1 MSHSLYFSFLSIFYC
16 VLLTILYFSKQRVNS
31 LENKIYSLL
40 LPINLIGLAIGF
52 LCYYTVS
59 NFEIMPELNFIVS
72 RLYLVYTIAWI
83 LIFTYYVIII
93 SFYGNLN
100 NEQTPLETSK
110 PLKKV
115 TISFIV
121 IFILAS
127 IISFVLPLK
136 YSNVEAV
143 YSYGPASTF
152 SYGFGALCSVVCL
165 ICMLVSLKK
174 TSKKKYIPLILYVIF
189 GTIIAIVQYL
199 HPGVFLVTSMEV
211 YVVVVMYFTIE
222 NPDIKMLEMEKQLKE
237 AAIQA
242 SQAKS
247 EFLSSMSHEL
257 RTPLNA
263 IVGLSEDV
271 ASYKDEVPHD
281 VREDSDDIIN
291 ASNTLL
297 ELIGSIL
304 DISKIESGKLE
315 IVDTFYSPK
324 EEIESLS
331 KIMRTK
337 VAEKPLEFIVNIA
350 PNIPQVLYGDRLRI
364 KQIINNLLSNAIKY
378 TASGTIRFDTGW
390 VEATNTLTIRVA
402 DTGSGI
408 KPENLNKLF
417 GKYERLEV
425 EKVSTVQ
432 GTGLGLAITKN
443 LIELMGGEIKV
454 DSVWGQGTTFSV
466 TIPQKIGTLEELEKL
481 KQLSTYNPVNID
493 FTGRRLLIVD
503 DNQLN
508 IKVLKKAIKRFNF
521 VTDECYNGLECL
533 NKIKAGEKYDLILLD
548 NLMPVMNGE
557 ETIKNLRQIP
567 DFKTPVIALTADAMT
582 GAKEKYV
589 GMGFDDYL
597 AKPFT
602 RESII
607 QKLGTVLSEH
617 DVKVDNLTVNV
628 NITSNATNNNM
639 PNLTETTVTNN
650 TLPNATEVA
659 IANNNMPNVT
669 ETTIETNVV
678 PNVETVNIESNT
690 VNETTVLPQ
699 DINNGGNNNGQ

>member
-1 MSHSLYFSFLSIFYC
+1 MNITIACLLISLMYSIFLN
-16 VLLTILYFSKQRVNS
+16 VLFLKKKSVKNFETKTFGILIVA
-31 LENKIYSLL
+31 
-40 LPINLIGLAIGF
+40 NLIGIVL
-52 LCYYTVS
+52 
-59 NFEIMPELNFIVS
+59 EILSSYFILNFGVDSILSIIVTKLFLIYLLTFLFIFM
-72 RLYLVYTIAWI
+72 LYSLYISYSGEKENVDKMNNYIKNI
-83 LIFTYYVIII
+83 KIFVF
-93 SFYGNLN
+93 SFYIASIVLSLV
-100 NEQTPLETSK
+100 LETK
-110 PLKKV
+110 LIKDGM
-115 TISFIV
+115 
-121 IFILAS
+121 
-127 IISFVLPLK
+127 
-136 YSNVEAV
+136 YV
-143 YSYGPASTF
+143 YCKGPST
-152 SYGFGALCSVVCL
+152 L
-165 ICMLVSLKK
+165 
-174 TSKKKYIPLILYVIF
+174 VIF
-189 GTIIAIVQYL
+189 GTSLLCVIICIISLCKNFENIKNKKYLPLFLYIFLGTVATIIQYFN
-199 HPGVFLVTSMEV
+199 PGITLATSVETFLTFI
-211 YVVVVMYFTIE
+211 MYFTIE

-281 VREDSDDIIN
+281 VQEDSDDIIN

-408 KPENLNKLF
+408 KPENLDKLF

-508 IKVLKKAIKRFNF
+508 IKVLKKAIKKFNF
-521 VTDECYNGLECL
+521 ITDECYNGLECL

-557 ETIKNLRQIP
+557 DTIKNLRQIP

-602 RESII
+602 RESIV
-607 QKLGTVLSEH
+607 QKLGSVLNEH

-628 NITSNATNNNM
+628 NITSNSTNNNM

-650 TLPNATEVA
+650 TLPSATEVA

-669 ETTIETNVV
+669 QTTIETNVV

-699 DINNGGNNNGQ
+699 DINNGGNNGE

>member
-1 MSHSLYFSFLSIFYC
+1 MGSSYFIQLTCAMFILILLILFFIKKKIHGTETNIYSYLISLNFIGLLIDAACIYLAKNSTDIYIINIFGKLLLLYLVVWATLISLYMAAISVEKNQELYKKNKKIALI
-16 VLLTILYFSKQRVNS
+16 VLLLTVITT
-31 LENKIYSLL
+31 LL
-40 LPINLIGLAIGF
+40 LPFESVIEGDIVYSKGLAVTFVYSYSALNIVF
-52 LCYYTVS
+52 WL
-59 NFEIMPELNFIVS
+59 IMLYKYRKTISKLKIVPLLVFIALGGIVMVIQSLNPQ
-72 RLYLVYTIAWI
+72 LL
-83 LIFTYYVIII
+83 LI
-93 SFYGNLN
+93 
-100 NEQTPLETSK
+100 TPLESI
-110 PLKKV
+110 V
-115 TISFIV
+115 T
-121 IFILAS
+121 
-127 IISFVLPLK
+127 
-136 YSNVEAV
+136 
-143 YSYGPASTF
+143 
-152 SYGFGALCSVVCL
+152 
-165 ICMLVSLKK
+165 
-174 TSKKKYIPLILYVIF
+174 
-189 GTIIAIVQYL
+189 
-199 HPGVFLVTSMEV
+199 FL
-211 YVVVVMYFTIE
+211 MYFTIE

-281 VREDSDDIIN
+281 VQEDSDDIIN

-408 KPENLNKLF
+408 KPENLSKLF

-493 FTGRRLLIVD
+493 FTGRRILIVD

-602 RESII
+602 RESIV
-607 QKLGTVLSEH
+607 QKLGAVLSEH

-639 PNLTETTVTNN
+639 PNVTETTVTNN

>member
-1 MSHSLYFSFLSIFYC
+1 MLLEGFILLNSYALVVMIALMIIFCTKPRQHKMEDNIYAKM
-16 VLLTILYFSKQRVNS
+16 LLAN
-31 LENKIYSLL
+31 
-40 LPINLIGLAIGF
+40 LAIVASGIILGISTTKDLNISELVLNLLNKVYLIF
-52 LCYYTVS
+52 IVLWSILFCYYTLYISRIKEENNKVYKKAFEIIAIISMLLIIILPVNVVISEDGTATSQGLS
-59 NFEIMPELNFIVS
+59 NFFALSLIGVS
-72 RLYLVYTIAWI
+72 
-83 LIFTYYVIII
+83 FFCDII
-93 SFYGNLN
+93 
-100 NEQTPLETSK
+100 
-110 PLKKV
+110 
-115 TISFIV
+115 
-121 IFILAS
+121 
-127 IISFVLPLK
+127 FVLLD
-136 YSNVEAV
+136 
-143 YSYGPASTF
+143 
-152 SYGFGALCSVVCL
+152 
-165 ICMLVSLKK
+165 IKK
-174 TSKKKYIPLILYVIF
+174 WKSKKYIPVYMLIVLGVIVLVVQ
-189 GTIIAIVQYL
+189 IIWPSLNYLINPSIVL
-199 HPGVFLVTSMEV
+199 ISLI
-211 YVVVVMYFTIE
+211 MYFTIE

-271 ASYKDEVPHD
+271 ASFKDEVPHD
-281 VREDSDDIIN
+281 VQEDSDDIIN

-378 TASGTIRFDTGW
+378 TTSGTIRFDSGW
-390 VEATNTLTIRVA
+390 IDETDTLTIKVS

-408 KPENLNKLF
+408 KPENLDKLF

-425 EKVSTVQ
+425 EKTSTVQ

-454 DSVWGQGTTFSV
+454 DSIWGQGTTFSV
-466 TIPQKIGTLEELEKL
+466 TIPQKIGTIEELEKL
-481 KQLSTYNPVNID
+481 KQLSTYNPINID

-508 IKVLKKAIKRFNF
+508 IKVLKKAIKKFNF

-533 NKIKAGEKYDLILLD
+533 NKIKAGEQFDLILLD

-607 QKLGTVLSEH
+607 QKLGSVLGEH
-617 DVKVDNLTVNV
+617 DVNVDNLTVNV
-628 NITSNATNNNM
+628 NITNTPTTNNM
-639 PNLTETTVTNN
+639 PNLTG
-650 TLPNATEVA
+650 
-659 IANNNMPNVT
+659 
-669 ETTIETNVV
+669 TNVI
-678 PNVETVNIESNT
+678 PNLETVSIENNVVS
-690 VNETTVLPQ
+690 ETTVLPQ
-699 DINNGGNNNGQ
+699 DINKEGENNGQ

>member
-40 LPINLIGLAIGF
+40 LPINLIGLAVGF

-110 PLKKV
+110 SLKKV

-127 IISFVLPLK
+127 IVSFVLPLK
-136 YSNVEAV
+136 YSNTDAV
-143 YSYGPASTF
+143 YSYGLASTF
-152 SYGFGALCSVVCL
+152 SYGFGALCSIVCL
-165 ICMLVSLKK
+165 ICMLISLKK
-174 TSKKKYIPLILYVIF
+174 TAKTKYIPLILYVIF
-189 GTIIAIVQYL
+189 GSIIAIVQYL
-199 HPGVFLVTSMEV
+199 HPGVFLVTSVEV

-281 VREDSDDIIN
+281 VQEDSDDIIN

-481 KQLSTYNPVNID
+481 KKLSTYNPVNID

>member
-1 MSHSLYFSFLSIFYC
+1 MGSSYFIQLTCAMFILILLILFFIKKKVHGIETNIYSYLISLNFLGLLIDAICIYLAKSDANISVISIFGKLLLLYLIVWVTLISLYMSAISMEKNQELYNKNKKTAIII
-16 VLLTILYFSKQRVNS
+16 LLFAIITT
-31 LENKIYSLL
+31 LL
-40 LPINLIGLAIGF
+40 LPFESIIDGDIIYSKGLAVSFVYSYSALNIVFWLFILYKHRKTISKLKIIPLLVFIGLGGI
-52 LCYYTVS
+52 TMIIQS
-59 NFEIMPELNFIVS
+59 LNPQ
-72 RLYLVYTIAWI
+72 LL
-83 LIFTYYVIII
+83 LM
-93 SFYGNLN
+93 
-100 NEQTPLETSK
+100 TPLE
-110 PLKKV
+110 
-115 TISFIV
+115 
-121 IFILAS
+121 
-127 IISFVLPLK
+127 
-136 YSNVEAV
+136 
-143 YSYGPASTF
+143 
-152 SYGFGALCSVVCL
+152 SVV
-165 ICMLVSLKK
+165 
-174 TSKKKYIPLILYVIF
+174 T
-189 GTIIAIVQYL
+189 
-199 HPGVFLVTSMEV
+199 FL
-211 YVVVVMYFTIE
+211 MYFTIE

-237 AAIQA
+237 ASIQA

-281 VREDSDDIIN
+281 VQEDSDDIIN

-602 RESII
+602 RESIV

>member
-1 MSHSLYFSFLSIFYC
+1 MKVTNFTYLTFFCIFLIIYIYIIYSVKEKEKNKESKSFKKIIVVNFVGLILQTLAGIVSYNYDVIPNVLSEIIIKTYLIYFIIFG
-16 VLLTILYFSKQRVNS
+16 VLVLEYLVNYI
-31 LENKIYSLL
+31 EDNKI
-40 LPINLIGLAIGF
+40 INF
-52 LCYYTVS
+52 KFVS
-59 NFEIMPELNFIVS
+59 
-72 RLYLVYTIAWI
+72 YL
-83 LIFTYYVIII
+83 
-93 SFYGNLN
+93 FYGLS
-100 NEQTPLETSK
+100 L
-110 PLKKV
+110 V
-115 TISFIV
+115 TYF
-121 IFILAS
+121 
-127 IISFVLPLK
+127 LPLK
-136 YSNVEAV
+136 LNLDIKNLTV
-143 YSYGPASTF
+143 YSYGFATTYTYIIGGIVATLLIIMLF
-152 SYGFGALCSVVCL
+152 SN
-165 ICMLVSLKK
+165 IKK
-174 TSKKKYIPLILYVIF
+174 LNKRKIMPVLLYLILTCISIIIQRINPSMMIMCYVE
-189 GTIIAIVQYL
+189 T
-199 HPGVFLVTSMEV
+199 FLCFIMYTS
-211 YVVVVMYFTIE
+211 IS
-222 NPDIKMLEMEKQLKE
+222 NPDAKIAEMEEKLKD

-602 RESII
+602 RESIV

-639 PNLTETTVTNN
+639 PNVTETTVTNN

>member
-1 MSHSLYFSFLSIFYC
+1 MSGNNIIISIISLINIAILMIFFFTKKRVKTLETLNYQWLLINTLIMPILEIVCYIALKQGIDCESFIYIFLNKLILISYATW
-16 VLLTILYFSKQRVNS
+16 VLLFFLYMVVIILNVPTETVKKNIKYYGIFCLLIIVAIAISKLEFNNINGLLIPSGISSKIVYFVAGFTDLLMIIMLIFNLKKSINKKIIPLYIMLVFGVGTMIFQS
-31 LENKIYSLL
+31 LNPQYFLL
-40 LPINLIGLAIGF
+40 TAL
-52 LCYYTVS
+52 
-59 NFEIMPELNFIVS
+59 
-72 RLYLVYTIAWI
+72 LVYT
-83 LIFTYYVIII
+83 T
-93 SFYGNLN
+93 
-100 NEQTPLETSK
+100 
-110 PLKKV
+110 
-115 TISFIV
+115 FI
-121 IFILAS
+121 
-127 IISFVLPLK
+127 
-136 YSNVEAV
+136 
-143 YSYGPASTF
+143 
-152 SYGFGALCSVVCL
+152 
-165 ICMLVSLKK
+165 
-174 TSKKKYIPLILYVIF
+174 
-189 GTIIAIVQYL
+189 
-199 HPGVFLVTSMEV
+199 
-211 YVVVVMYFTIE
+211 MYFTIE

-281 VREDSDDIIN
+281 VQEDSDDIIN

-408 KPENLNKLF
+408 KPENLSKLF

-602 RESII
+602 RESIV
-607 QKLGTVLSEH
+607 QKLGAVLSEH

>member
-1 MSHSLYFSFLSIFYC
+1 MTVVISSICNFVYILMFLIVFLSKERVDSFDTKIYKWILITTLCGTIIDILGFCCFNLLNTNSILCVIVSKIYLFYYFVWCYLQFVYIFYLSFKKNYEEKYSKKMKLFSYVILIIVAIVISLLKLNVYFDENLAYSVGPAANFIYIMC
-16 VLLTILYFSKQRVNS
+16 GIMILFIITCIFKNIKNIKSKEYVPLFLFIVLGTLCMIIQKSTNI
-31 LENKIYSLL
+31 SLL
-40 LPINLIGLAIGF
+40 LT
-52 LCYYTVS
+52 CHC
-59 NFEIMPELNFIVS
+59 IVS
-72 RLYLVYTIAWI
+72 
-83 LIFTYYVIII
+83 
-93 SFYGNLN
+93 
-100 NEQTPLETSK
+100 
-110 PLKKV
+110 
-115 TISFIV
+115 
-121 IFILAS
+121 
-127 IISFVLPLK
+127 
-136 YSNVEAV
+136 
-143 YSYGPASTF
+143 
-152 SYGFGALCSVVCL
+152 AL
-165 ICMLVSLKK
+165 
-174 TSKKKYIPLILYVIF
+174 
-189 GTIIAIVQYL
+189 
-199 HPGVFLVTSMEV
+199 
-211 YVVVVMYFTIE
+211 MYFTIE

-602 RESII
+602 RESIV

-639 PNLTETTVTNN
+639 PNVTETTVTNN

>member
-1 MSHSLYFSFLSIFYC
+1 MLENINGSIYLSLASLIY
-16 VLLTILYFSKQRVNS
+16 VLLIFIVYICKKSVETK
-31 LENKIYSLL
+31 ENKVYFILVLITIVSLLSELSLVFVYKNSLL
-40 LPINLIGLAIGF
+40 LNIMMKVFLLCCFSWISVLFIYLITILLNDKLDELKNKITIPGFIFYIVSAFVVAILPVDYNLKNGVLQYTTGPSVHFAFGLAGLFMVFMILLLIMNYKKLKKSKIVPIVLFILLIICAIIIQNYDPTF
-52 LCYYTVS
+52 LLI
-59 NFEIMPELNFIVS
+59 NFVFGLIVS
-72 RLYLVYTIAWI
+72 L
-83 LIFTYYVIII
+83 
-93 SFYGNLN
+93 
-100 NEQTPLETSK
+100 
-110 PLKKV
+110 
-115 TISFIV
+115 
-121 IFILAS
+121 
-127 IISFVLPLK
+127 
-136 YSNVEAV
+136 
-143 YSYGPASTF
+143 
-152 SYGFGALCSVVCL
+152 
-165 ICMLVSLKK
+165 
-174 TSKKKYIPLILYVIF
+174 
-189 GTIIAIVQYL
+189 
-199 HPGVFLVTSMEV
+199 
-211 YVVVVMYFTIE
+211 MYHTIE

-271 ASYKDEVPHD
+271 ASYKEEVPHD
-281 VREDSDDIIN
+281 VKEDSDDIIN

-378 TASGTIRFDTGW
+378 TASGTIKFDTGW
-390 VEATNTLTIRVA
+390 IESTNTLTIKVS

-408 KPENLNKLF
+408 KPENLDKLF

-443 LIELMGGEIKV
+443 LIELMNGEIKV

-481 KQLSTYNPVNID
+481 KKLSTYNPVNID
-493 FTGRRLLIVD
+493 FTGRRILIVD

-508 IKVLKKAIKRFNF
+508 IKVLKKAIKKFNF
-521 VTDECYNGLECL
+521 NIDECYNGLECL

-602 RESII
+602 RETII

-669 ETTIETNVV
+669 KTTIETNVV
-678 PNVETVNIESNT
+678 PNVETVNIESNM
-690 VNETTVLPQ
+690 VNETTILPQ
-699 DINNGGNNNGQ
+699 DINNGGNNNE

>member
-1 MSHSLYFSFLSIFYC
+1 MI
-16 VLLTILYFSKQRVNS
+16 KN
-31 LENKIYSLL
+31 ENKIEKNKIIYFIVYYIVNIIVLGILDVELVSGTDVNARYTTGTSVSYVYILSAIAMIFITIYLL
-40 LPINLIGLAIGF
+40 LNIKKLKNKRYIPI
-52 LCYYTVS
+52 
-59 NFEIMPELNFIVS
+59 
-72 RLYLVYTIAWI
+72 YL
-83 LIFTYYVIII
+83 
-93 SFYGNLN
+93 
-100 NEQTPLETSK
+100 
-110 PLKKV
+110 
-115 TISFIV
+115 
-121 IFILAS
+121 FILLGG
-127 IISFVLPLK
+127 ISAVLQN
-136 YSNVEAV
+136 SNPQLLLMTYVE
-143 YSYGPASTF
+143 T
-152 SYGFGALCSVVCL
+152 L
-165 ICMLVSLKK
+165 IC
-174 TSKKKYIPLILYVIF
+174 VI
-189 GTIIAIVQYL
+189 
-199 HPGVFLVTSMEV
+199 
-211 YVVVVMYFTIE
+211 MYFTIE

-247 EFLSSMSHEL
+247 EFLSRMSHEL

-281 VREDSDDIIN
+281 VQEDSDDIIN

-408 KPENLNKLF
+408 KPENLSKLF

-493 FTGRRLLIVD
+493 FTGRRILIVD

-639 PNLTETTVTNN
+639 PNVTETTVTNN

>member
-1 MSHSLYFSFLSIFYC
+1 MGSSYFIQLTCAMFILILLILFFIKKKIHGTETNIYSYLISLNFIGLLIDAACIYLAKNSTDIYIINIFGKLLLLYLVVWATLISLYMAAISVEKNQELYKKNKKIALI
-16 VLLTILYFSKQRVNS
+16 VLLLTVITT
-31 LENKIYSLL
+31 LL
-40 LPINLIGLAIGF
+40 LPFESVIEGDIVYSKGLAVTFVYSYSALNIVF
-52 LCYYTVS
+52 WL
-59 NFEIMPELNFIVS
+59 IMLYKYRKTISKLKIVPLLVFIALGGIVMVIQSLNPQ
-72 RLYLVYTIAWI
+72 LL
-83 LIFTYYVIII
+83 LI
-93 SFYGNLN
+93 
-100 NEQTPLETSK
+100 TPLESI
-110 PLKKV
+110 V
-115 TISFIV
+115 T
-121 IFILAS
+121 
-127 IISFVLPLK
+127 
-136 YSNVEAV
+136 
-143 YSYGPASTF
+143 
-152 SYGFGALCSVVCL
+152 
-165 ICMLVSLKK
+165 
-174 TSKKKYIPLILYVIF
+174 
-189 GTIIAIVQYL
+189 
-199 HPGVFLVTSMEV
+199 FL
-211 YVVVVMYFTIE
+211 MYFTIE

-281 VREDSDDIIN
+281 VQEDSDDIIN

-408 KPENLNKLF
+408 KPENLSKLF

-602 RESII
+602 RESIV
-607 QKLGTVLSEH
+607 QKLGAVLSEH

>member
-1 MSHSLYFSFLSIFYC
+1 MP
-16 VLLTILYFSKQRVNS
+16 VLLYLILTCISIIIQR
-31 LENKIYSLL
+31 
-40 LPINLIGLAIGF
+40 INPRMMIMCYVETF
-52 LCYYTVS
+52 LC
-59 NFEIMPELNFIVS
+59 F
-72 RLYLVYTIAWI
+72 
-83 LIFTYYVIII
+83 
-93 SFYGNLN
+93 
-100 NEQTPLETSK
+100 
-110 PLKKV
+110 
-115 TISFIV
+115 
-121 IFILAS
+121 
-127 IISFVLPLK
+127 
-136 YSNVEAV
+136 
-143 YSYGPASTF
+143 
-152 SYGFGALCSVVCL
+152 
-165 ICMLVSLKK
+165 
-174 TSKKKYIPLILYVIF
+174 
-189 GTIIAIVQYL
+189 
-199 HPGVFLVTSMEV
+199 
-211 YVVVVMYFTIE
+211 VMYTSIS
-222 NPDIKMLEMEKQLKE
+222 NPDAKIAEMEKQLKE

-281 VREDSDDIIN
+281 VQEDSDDIIN

-390 VEATNTLTIRVA
+390 VDETNTLTIRVA

-408 KPENLNKLF
+408 KPENLDKLF

-443 LIELMGGEIKV
+443 LIELMGGVIKV

-466 TIPQKIGTLEELEKL
+466 SIPQKLGTLEELEKL

-508 IKVLKKAIKRFNF
+508 IKVLKKAIKKFNF

-533 NKIKAGEKYDLILLD
+533 NKIKSGAQYDLILLD

-602 RESII
+602 RESIV
-607 QKLGTVLSEH
+607 QKLGSVLNEH
-617 DVKVDNLTVNV
+617 DIKVDNLTVNV
-628 NITSNATNNNM
+628 NITSNSTNNNM

-650 TLPNATEVA
+650 TLPNASEATV
-659 IANNNMPNVT
+659 INNIMPNVT

-678 PNVETVNIESNT
+678 PNVETISVENNIVND
-690 VNETTVLPQ
+690 TTILPQ
-699 DINNGGNNNGQ
+699 DINEVGENNGQ

>member
-1 MSHSLYFSFLSIFYC
+1 MGSSYFIQLTCAMFILILLILFFIKKKIHGTETNIYSYLISLNFIGLLIDAACIYLAKNSTDIYIINIFGKLLLLYLVVWATLISLYMAAISVEKNQELYKKNKKIALI
-16 VLLTILYFSKQRVNS
+16 VLLLTVITT
-31 LENKIYSLL
+31 LL
-40 LPINLIGLAIGF
+40 LPFESVIEGDIVYSKGLAVTFVYSYSALNIVF
-52 LCYYTVS
+52 WL
-59 NFEIMPELNFIVS
+59 IMLYKYRKTISKLKIVPLLVFIALGGIVMVIQSLNPQ
-72 RLYLVYTIAWI
+72 LL
-83 LIFTYYVIII
+83 LI
-93 SFYGNLN
+93 
-100 NEQTPLETSK
+100 TPLESI
-110 PLKKV
+110 V
-115 TISFIV
+115 T
-121 IFILAS
+121 
-127 IISFVLPLK
+127 
-136 YSNVEAV
+136 
-143 YSYGPASTF
+143 
-152 SYGFGALCSVVCL
+152 
-165 ICMLVSLKK
+165 
-174 TSKKKYIPLILYVIF
+174 
-189 GTIIAIVQYL
+189 
-199 HPGVFLVTSMEV
+199 FL
-211 YVVVVMYFTIE
+211 MYFTIE

>member
-1 MSHSLYFSFLSIFYC
+1 MLQEGFILLNSYALVVMIALMVIFCSKPRQHKIEDNVYFKMLIVNLLMVVSGIILGISTFKDLDIGEMVITLLNKVYLIFIALWSILFCFYTLYISRVKEENSETYKKAFKIIAMISVLFILILPLDTVIDESGTATSQGICNFFALSLIGISFFCDIIF
-16 VLLTILYFSKQRVNS
+16 VLLDI
-31 LENKIYSLL
+31 
-40 LPINLIGLAIGF
+40 
-52 LCYYTVS
+52 
-59 NFEIMPELNFIVS
+59 
-72 RLYLVYTIAWI
+72 
-83 LIFTYYVIII
+83 
-93 SFYGNLN
+93 
-100 NEQTPLETSK
+100 
-110 PLKKV
+110 KKWK
-115 TISFIV
+115 S
-121 IFILAS
+121 
-127 IISFVLPLK
+127 
-136 YSNVEAV
+136 
-143 YSYGPASTF
+143 
-152 SYGFGALCSVVCL
+152 
-165 ICMLVSLKK
+165 
-174 TSKKKYIPLILYVIF
+174 KKYIPVYMLIVLGVIVL
-189 GTIIAIVQYL
+189 IVQIIWPSLNYL
-199 HPGVFLVTSMEV
+199 INPSIVLISLI
-211 YVVVVMYFTIE
+211 MYFTIE

-602 RESII
+602 RESIV

-639 PNLTETTVTNN
+639 PNVTETTVTNN

>member
-1 MSHSLYFSFLSIFYC
+1 MGTGIFFPLCAIPFSIIISILFFTKKHIKTKETMLFGTLI
-16 VLLTILYFSKQRVNS
+16 VS
-31 LENKIYSLL
+31 
-40 LPINLIGLAIGF
+40 NLIGLILEI
-52 LCYYTVS
+52 LCSYASDIYETNQLLS
-59 NFEIMPELNFIVS
+59 NIIYKSYL
-72 RLYLVYTIAWI
+72 LYLIFWISTI
-83 LIFTYYVIII
+83 TYYVYSMIKNENKIEKNKII
-93 SFYGNLN
+93 Y
-100 NEQTPLETSK
+100 
-110 PLKKV
+110 
-115 TISFIV
+115 FIV
-121 IFILAS
+121 YYIVNIIVLGILDVELVSGTDVNARYTTGTSVSYVYILSAIAMIFITIYLLLN
-127 IISFVLPLK
+127 IKKLKNKRYIPIYLFILLGGISAVLQN
-136 YSNVEAV
+136 SNPQLLLMTYVE
-143 YSYGPASTF
+143 T
-152 SYGFGALCSVVCL
+152 L
-165 ICMLVSLKK
+165 IC
-174 TSKKKYIPLILYVIF
+174 VI
-189 GTIIAIVQYL
+189 
-199 HPGVFLVTSMEV
+199 
-211 YVVVVMYFTIE
+211 MYFTIE

-281 VREDSDDIIN
+281 VQEDSDDIIN

>member
-1 MSHSLYFSFLSIFYC
+1 MSGNNIIISIISLINIAILMIFFFTKKRVKTLETLNYQWLLINTLIMPILEIVCYIALKQGIDCESFIYIFLNKLILISYATW
-16 VLLTILYFSKQRVNS
+16 VLLFFLYMVVIILNVPTETVKKNIKYYGIFCLLIIVAIAISKLEFNNINGLLIPSGISSKIVYFVAGFTDLLMIIMLIFNLKKSINKKIIPLYIMLVFGVGTMIFQS
-31 LENKIYSLL
+31 LNPQYFLL
-40 LPINLIGLAIGF
+40 TAL
-52 LCYYTVS
+52 
-59 NFEIMPELNFIVS
+59 
-72 RLYLVYTIAWI
+72 LVYT
-83 LIFTYYVIII
+83 T
-93 SFYGNLN
+93 
-100 NEQTPLETSK
+100 
-110 PLKKV
+110 
-115 TISFIV
+115 FI
-121 IFILAS
+121 
-127 IISFVLPLK
+127 
-136 YSNVEAV
+136 
-143 YSYGPASTF
+143 
-152 SYGFGALCSVVCL
+152 
-165 ICMLVSLKK
+165 
-174 TSKKKYIPLILYVIF
+174 
-189 GTIIAIVQYL
+189 
-199 HPGVFLVTSMEV
+199 
-211 YVVVVMYFTIE
+211 MYFTIE

-281 VREDSDDIIN
+281 VQEDSDDIIN

-408 KPENLNKLF
+408 KPENLSKLF

-533 NKIKAGEKYDLILLD
+533 NKIKDGEKYDLILLD
-548 NLMPVMNGE
+548 NSL
-557 ETIKNLRQIP
+557 
-567 DFKTPVIALTADAMT
+567 
-582 GAKEKYV
+582 
-589 GMGFDDYL
+589 
-597 AKPFT
+597 
-602 RESII
+602 
-607 QKLGTVLSEH
+607 
-617 DVKVDNLTVNV
+617 
-628 NITSNATNNNM
+628 TNNF
-639 PNLTETTVTNN
+639 
-650 TLPNATEVA
+650 
-659 IANNNMPNVT
+659 ISF
-669 ETTIETNVV
+669 I
-678 PNVETVNIESNT
+678 
-690 VNETTVLPQ
+690 
-699 DINNGGNNNGQ
+699 

>member
-110 PLKKV
+110 SLKKV

-127 IISFVLPLK
+127 IVSFVLPLK
-136 YSNVEAV
+136 YSNTDAV
-143 YSYGPASTF
+143 YSYGLASTF
-152 SYGFGALCSVVCL
+152 SYGFGALCSIVCL
-165 ICMLVSLKK
+165 ICMLISLKK
-174 TSKKKYIPLILYVIF
+174 TAKTKYIPLILYVIF
-189 GTIIAIVQYL
+189 GSIIAIVQYL
-199 HPGVFLVTSMEV
+199 HPGVFLVTSVEV

-481 KQLSTYNPVNID
+481 KKLSTYNPVNID

>member
-1 MSHSLYFSFLSIFYC
+1 
-16 VLLTILYFSKQRVNS
+16 
-31 LENKIYSLL
+31 
-40 LPINLIGLAIGF
+40 
-52 LCYYTVS
+52 
-59 NFEIMPELNFIVS
+59 
-72 RLYLVYTIAWI
+72 
-83 LIFTYYVIII
+83 
-93 SFYGNLN
+93 
-100 NEQTPLETSK
+100 
-110 PLKKV
+110 
-115 TISFIV
+115 
-121 IFILAS
+121 
-127 IISFVLPLK
+127 
-136 YSNVEAV
+136 
-143 YSYGPASTF
+143 
-152 SYGFGALCSVVCL
+152 
-165 ICMLVSLKK
+165 
-174 TSKKKYIPLILYVIF
+174 
-189 GTIIAIVQYL
+189 
-199 HPGVFLVTSMEV
+199 
-211 YVVVVMYFTIE
+211 
-222 NPDIKMLEMEKQLKE
+222 
-237 AAIQA
+237 
-242 SQAKS
+242 
-247 EFLSSMSHEL
+247 
-257 RTPLNA
+257 
-263 IVGLSEDV
+263 
-271 ASYKDEVPHD
+271 
-281 VREDSDDIIN
+281 
-291 ASNTLL
+291 
-297 ELIGSIL
+297 
-304 DISKIESGKLE
+304 
-315 IVDTFYSPK
+315 
-324 EEIESLS
+324 
-331 KIMRTK
+331 MRTK

-408 KPENLNKLF
+408 KPENLSKLF

-493 FTGRRLLIVD
+493 FTGRRILIVD

-508 IKVLKKAIKRFNF
+508 IKVLKKAIKRFNL

-602 RESII
+602 RESIV
-607 QKLGTVLSEH
+607 QKLGAVLSEH

-669 ETTIETNVV
+669 KTTIETNVV

>member
-1 MSHSLYFSFLSIFYC
+1 MTSSIIFSISSLLYLLLIGTMYF
-16 VLLTILYFSKQRVNS
+16 VKSKVDNN
-31 LENKIYSLL
+31 ENKIYKLLLIANLLGLCCEIIGTIFQYYFPEAEYLKLTFFKLIIVYFITWPFLLCLYVVTTAKKREINVKRAIPLYIIELLLGVL
-40 LPINLIGLAIGF
+40 LPITLKYGSNGEVLYSTGISV
-52 LCYYTVS
+52 YYTYV
-59 NFEIMPELNFIVS
+59 VG
-72 RLYLVYTIAWI
+72 TIDMIICAYMI
-83 LIFTYYVIII
+83 IRYHDVI
-93 SFYGNLN
+93 G
-100 NEQTPLETSK
+100 T
-110 PLKKV
+110 KKSLPI
-115 TISFIV
+115 ISFIV
-121 IFILAS
+121 FNSIFSL
-127 IISFVLPLK
+127 IS
-136 YSNVEAV
+136 
-143 YSYGPASTF
+143 SYVPELLITSTIET
-152 SYGFGALCSVVCL
+152 L
-165 ICMLVSLKK
+165 I
-174 TSKKKYIPLILYVIF
+174 T
-189 GTIIAIVQYL
+189 
-199 HPGVFLVTSMEV
+199 VF
-211 YVVVVMYFTIE
+211 MYFTIE

-481 KQLSTYNPVNID
+481 KKLSTYNPVNID

-607 QKLGTVLSEH
+607 QKLGTVLSKH

>member
-1 MSHSLYFSFLSIFYC
+1 MNPTIACLLTSLIYSIF
-16 VLLTILYFSKQRVNS
+16 LNILFLKKKSVNNFETKTFGI
-31 LENKIYSLL
+31 LVVA
-40 LPINLIGLAIGF
+40 NLIG
-52 LCYYTVS
+52 
-59 NFEIMPELNFIVS
+59 IMLELSCSYFVLNFGTDNILSMIVTKLFLIYLLTFLFVFM
-72 RLYLVYTIAWI
+72 LYSLYISYNGEKENKDKMNNYIKNIKIFVLSFYIASVILSLVLETNLVKDGIYMYCNGASTKVIFAASLLCI
-83 LIFTYYVIII
+83 LICII
-93 SFYGNLN
+93 SMCRNFKNIK
-100 NEQTPLETSK
+100 T
-110 PLKKV
+110 KKY
-115 TISFIV
+115 
-121 IFILAS
+121 
-127 IISFVLPLK
+127 LPLFL
-136 YSNVEAV
+136 YIFLGTLATVIQYFNPGITLATSVE
-143 YSYGPASTF
+143 TF
-152 SYGFGALCSVVCL
+152 LTF
-165 ICMLVSLKK
+165 
-174 TSKKKYIPLILYVIF
+174 
-189 GTIIAIVQYL
+189 
-199 HPGVFLVTSMEV
+199 
-211 YVVVVMYFTIE
+211 VMYFTIE

-271 ASYKDEVPHD
+271 ASFKDEVPHD

-521 VTDECYNGLECL
+521 VTDECDNGLECL

-602 RESII
+602 RESIV